1 VSLRIQLRDTIEC
14 WLFPALTACLPWRAG
29 FALLRLL
36 SRLPLYDERIAPAL
50 RSAQSLGLVSDP
62 GAFRRR
68 QRLYLLLEHT
78 DLFLSLTRGRRW
90 FARHVRVHGS
100 WPAAGQRYSA
110 VFFHYGTGL
119 WAMRNLAE
127 AAGAAHFLSGP
138 LDFAAERARPLRR
151 AYARLRLREVAR
163 VGRAPVIQT
172 GGSAKRLREILE
184 RGPGVVVVG
193 GDVPPGAT
201 HGTASVRWFGRS
213 AALAQGL
220 AQLAQATGAPLVVF
234 SEQLEGRERTLRID
248 APLEVTAIGAAMQ
261 ALADG
266 LVARVR
272 ADPAAWHFWPQLD
285 DYFRAAHAP
294 AGGGASPEAG
304 AASA

>member
-1 VSLRIQLRDTIEC
+1 MSLRIHLRDTIEC

-50 RSAQSLGLVSDP
+50 RSAQSLGLAPDP
-62 GAFRRR
+62 RAFRRR
-68 QRLYLLLEHT
+68 QRLYLLLEHA

-90 FARHVRVHGS
+90 FERHVRVHGA
-100 WPAAGQRYSA
+100 WPAPGTRYSA

-119 WAMRNLAE
+119 WSMRNLAE

-163 VGRAPVIQT
+163 AGRAPVIQT
-172 GGSAKRLREILE
+172 GGSAKRLKEVLVQ
-184 RGPGVVVVG
+184 GPGAIVVG

-201 HGTASVRWFGRS
+201 HGTAEVRLFERA

-220 AQLAQATGAPLVVF
+220 AQIAHATGTSLVVF
-234 SEQLEGRERTLRID
+234 SEQIEGRERTLRID
-248 APLEVTAIGAAMQ
+248 PPLEVRDVGAAVQ
-261 ALADG
+261 QLAER
-266 LVARVR
+266 LEARVR
-272 ADPAAWHFWPQLD
+272 ADPAAWHFWPQLP
-285 DYFRAAHAP
+285 DYFHVADPSEVARERA
-294 AGGGASPEAG
+294 
-304 AASA
+304 